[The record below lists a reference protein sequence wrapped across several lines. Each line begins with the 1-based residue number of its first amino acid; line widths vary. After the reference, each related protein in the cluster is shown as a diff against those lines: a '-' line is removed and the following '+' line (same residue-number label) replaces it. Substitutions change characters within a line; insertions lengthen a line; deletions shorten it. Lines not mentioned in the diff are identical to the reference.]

1 MPRGGIY
8 AGSGRRRLS
17 FFMSRPRSAVEKHAQ
32 EKRSAEAPHAV
43 RVVALDA
50 LSLRMFAPMG
60 QYILNITP
68 APSPA
73 ELRALLNNYL
83 METGA
88 KNVAWT
94 HHILHKRTLDILRTE
109 FPELPPKP
117 SRVGYR
123 YRPGDVLLVAVLKR
137 KPTRR
142 NPCVPATPDDL
153 AYWFVAVKRRI
164 PILTPADAIPKL

>member
-1 MPRGGIY
+1 M
-8 AGSGRRRLS
+8 
-17 FFMSRPRSAVEKHAQ
+17 EKPALKK
-32 EKRSAEAPHAV
+32 EAAEAPHIV

-50 LSLRMFAPMG
+50 LSLRMFAPVG
-60 QYILNITP
+60 QYILNATP

-73 ELRALLNNYL
+73 ELRALLHKYL

-88 KNVAWT
+88 KNVVWM
-94 HHILHKRTLDILRTE
+94 HHVLHKRMLDILRTE

-123 YRPGDVLLVAVLKR
+123 YRPGDALLVAVLKR
-137 KPTRR
+137 RPTRR
-142 NPCVPATPDDL
+142 DTCIPAAPDDL